1 MSRRDRARTLRKDRS
16 GASPLVVGV
25 LTAIVACIGLYFGF
39 TKSNPFANPYQVKA
53 VFTSATSIRPKSP
66 VRIAGV
72 NVGKVKSVDRQP
84 GTDAA
89 IITMNIDGKG
99 LPIHKDATMKIR
111 PRIFLE
117 GNFFVDLQPGSPSA
131 PVLDDGDTLALAQT
145 ASPVQFDEVL
155 TSLQGDT
162 RESLKTLIQGFGD
175 ALTIRPRP
183 VDDANSGRFTAGES
197 AAESLNGAAQVS
209 GDALRGT
216 AIVNDAFL
224 GTSPDDLSRLIKG
237 LGKVTKALDT
247 RRPQLQ
253 DLVTNFNVTLGALAA
268 EDTSLRASVRQ
279 LGPTLQTTSI
289 TLASLNAAFPSTRA
303 FAREILP
310 GVRETPATI
319 DASFPWIAQTR
330 ALLGDKELRGLTRE
344 LQPTVGNLSRVVDTG
359 VKFLPQL
366 DDATRCLSQVVLPTG
381 DIKIQEGEF
390 TTGVENYKEFWY
402 ALVGLAGEDQN
413 FDANGPYVRFQ
424 TGGGTKGITT
434 SKGGSLGEP
443 YYANVTQT
451 PLGTRPAF
459 PGRKPPYNATAKCKN
474 QKIPDLNGAKIGPA
488 DGSSGTSAARTAPT
502 GASSDRSAQSSDA
515 AAPAADPSPAAA
527 DPLSPLTDA
536 LTKPLTP
543 EEAQG

>member
-1 MSRRDRARTLRKDRS
+1 MSRRDRARTLRKDRT
-16 GASPLVVGV
+16 GASPLAVGILTGIVV
-25 LTAIVACIGLYFGF
+25 CIGLYFGF
-39 TKSNPFANPYQVKA
+39 TKANPFANPYEVKA
-53 VFTSATSIRPKSP
+53 VFASATSIRPKSP

-72 NVGKVKSVDRQP
+72 NVGKVKSVERQP
-84 GTDAA
+84 DTEAA
-89 IITMNIDGKG
+89 IVTMNIDAKG

-131 PVLDDGDTLALAQT
+131 PALDDGDTLAMAQT

-162 RESLKTLIQGFGD
+162 RKSLQTLIQGFGS
-175 ALTIRPRP
+175 ALTIKPRP
-183 VDDANSGRFTAGES
+183 IDDENSGRFTEGEN
-197 AAESLNGAAQVS
+197 AAKTLRDAAKIS

-216 AIVNDAFL
+216 AVVNDAFT
-224 GTSPDDLSRLIKG
+224 GTNPDDLSRLIKG
-237 LGKVTKALDT
+237 LGTVTKALDT

-279 LGPTLQTTSI
+279 LGPTLQTTSRA
-289 TLASLNAAFPSTRA
+289 LGSLNAAFPSTRA

-330 ALLGDKELRGLTRE
+330 RLLGDQELRGLTRE

-359 VKFLPQL
+359 VKLLPQI
-366 DDATRCLSQVVLPTG
+366 DDTSRCLSQVVLPAG
-381 DIKIQEGEF
+381 DIKIQEGDF

-424 TGGGTKGITT
+424 TGGGTKGIST
-434 SKGGSLGEP
+434 SKGGNLGEP

-459 PGRKPPYNATAKCKN
+459 PGAKPPYNSTAKCKN
-474 QKIPDLNGAKIGPA
+474 QKIPDLNGAKTGPA
-488 DGSSGTSAARTAPT
+488 DGTARGSVA
-502 GASSDRSAQSSDA
+502 RV
-515 AAPAADPSPAAA
+515 APAAKAAPQGATDEAPAEPAPATA
-527 DPLSPLTDA
+527 DPLSSLTDE

-543 EEAQG
+543 EEQG